1 MAGLSDLIKINI
13 PVKDLADFPSQIQAS
28 SVKTCS
34 PSQSLWGR
42 AGAALSNQPL
52 TLKQI
57 HNLQHCLVILSKH
70 VPGKKGKPQTMSFLP
85 PCAYSA
91 DLPRLH
97 GQPYKWTLY
106 RIPELVF
113 LKKILNKS
121 VHMYISNKHKHV
133 YTQIWNADTY
143 NYEDLKS
150 TYTYIV

>member
-57 HNLQHCLVILSKH
+57 RNLQPCSVILSKH
-70 VPGKKGKPQTMSFLP
+70 VPGRKGKPQTMLCLP
-85 PCAYSA
+85 PCSYSA

-97 GQPYKWTLY
+97 GQPSKWTLY
-106 RIPELVF
+106 RIPEFVF
-113 LKKILNKS
+113 LKKILSKS
-121 VHMYISNKHKHV
+121 VHMYISNKHK
-133 YTQIWNADTY
+133 YMY
-143 NYEDLKS
+143 L
-150 TYTYIV
+150 